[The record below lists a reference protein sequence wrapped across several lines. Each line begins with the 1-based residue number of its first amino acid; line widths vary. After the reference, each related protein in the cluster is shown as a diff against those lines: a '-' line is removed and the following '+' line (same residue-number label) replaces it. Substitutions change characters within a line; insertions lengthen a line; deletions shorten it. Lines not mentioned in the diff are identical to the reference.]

1 VLNFS
6 TNRTILE
13 QLLVEPSLDLPLSND
28 DFVNVP
34 CENDDMHDNTYI
46 VPLQPL
52 MKDHAICVLESNT
65 CAENRHFL
73 HIASDVDELKL
84 LSSLNTLG
92 YNDFDVWCNL
102 NYLEKLF
109 AYADFPWF

>member
-1 VLNFS
+1 
-6 TNRTILE
+6 
-13 QLLVEPSLDLPLSND
+13 
-28 DFVNVP
+28 
-34 CENDDMHDNTYI
+34 
-46 VPLQPL
+46 

-92 YNDFDVWCNL
+92 HIDFVVWCNL
-102 NYLEKLF
+102 NYLEEKLF
-109 AYADFPWF
+109 AYGDLPWF